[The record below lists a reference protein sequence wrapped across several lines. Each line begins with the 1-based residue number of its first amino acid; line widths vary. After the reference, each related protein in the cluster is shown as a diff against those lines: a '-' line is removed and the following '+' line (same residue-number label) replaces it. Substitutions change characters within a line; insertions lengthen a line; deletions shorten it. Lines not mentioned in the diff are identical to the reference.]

1 MNKDT
6 KTALLF
12 LGGVVWAAMSARK
25 AYAPGLTTNDMMSNL
40 DPNRNCEPGQ
50 VKQQIACT
58 MGMDPRSIACKERS
72 RRLGGFSCVDEEKQ
86 PVAPRGPVPF
96 PNQVMTQK
104 YLENLVSG
112 NETFALY
119 NNASGRRTNKRQSFR
134 SEVQQVRDL
143 QQKYPYNSKNK
154 KKPWWKCGCAHGGVG
169 GCVRGA
175 CIGPGT
181 ITIRF

>member
-6 KTALLF
+6 KTVLLF
-12 LGGVVWAAMSARK
+12 LGGVVWAAVSSRK
-25 AYAPGLTTNDMMSNL
+25 AYAPSLQPNDMMSNL

-50 VKQQIACT
+50 VKQPIAGT
-58 MGMDPRSIACKERS
+58 I
-72 RRLGGFSCVDEEKQ
+72 GGFTCVDEETQ
-86 PVAPRGPVPF
+86 PVVSPGPQPF
-96 PNQVMTQK
+96 SSDGLTK
-104 YLENLVSG
+104 LFSEHLASG
-112 NETFALY
+112 NAEFSY

-134 SEVQQVRDL
+134 SEIQQVRDL